1 MFSFRWYAGLLLG
14 LAMLI
19 PGEASAQEATPVIG
33 EDSTVFIL
41 VERPE
46 HVTIL
51 DLGAPGKSAG
61 DVTVWG
67 PDPLYDEANEVDTG
81 ALTHGSC
88 TSLNTAGDNHCLE
101 TVLFADGSTLEI
113 QGIQRGS
120 GEPSLTTIVGGSG
133 MYRGATGTVLVDPSA
148 DYRTWAK
155 TFEVV
160 LPANTSFKES
170 SGSSVSRAAQ
180 RLEVMKRTR

>member
-1 MFSFRWYAGLLLG
+1 MFSFRSSAMVVLLLG
-14 LAMLI
+14 CTLFSPTMAV
-19 PGEASAQEATPVIG
+19 SQVATPV
-33 EDSTVFIL
+33 SNTTATVFTF

-46 HVTIL
+46 RVTIL
-51 DLGAPGKSAG
+51 DLGESGTSPG

-67 PDPLYDEANEVDTG
+67 PNPLYDEANAVDTG

-88 TSLNTAGDNHCLE
+88 MSLNTAGDNHCTE

-133 MYRGATGTVLVDPSA
+133 TYRGAVGSVLVDPSA
-148 DYRTWAK
+148 DYQTWTK

-160 LPANTSFKES
+160 MPANNVLKES
-170 SGSSVSRAAQ
+170 SGSPVSPAA
-180 RLEVMKRTR
+180 